1 MPRTKE
7 QSEEMKK
14 ATVAKIKQAGL
25 KLFATKGLA
34 ATSIVDIAESA
45 GISTGLLYHYY
56 KSKEDLYA
64 ELVSAAITGANAAI
78 CEIADRAVSPAEKI
92 VLLVKGIREVMNEEF
107 TVYFYVFMPQVLLH
121 KSLPRKMQVRLKEAF
136 MTVDRLK
143 EIIVEGQRSGEI
155 RDGNPDALAILFFST
170 ITGLCTYKLIMGRK
184 FAFPQPEMLT
194 AILLNN
200 PSPF

>member
-25 KLFATKGLA
+25 RLFATKGLA
-34 ATSIVDIAESA
+34 ATSIADIAESA
-45 GISTGLLYHYY
+45 EISTGLLYHYY

-78 CEIADRAVSPAEKI
+78 CDIADREVSPAEKI
-92 VLLVKGIREVMNEEF
+92 VLPVKGIREVMNEEF

-121 KSLPRKMQVRLKEAF
+121 KSLPRRMQARLKDAF
-136 MTVDRLK
+136 VTFDRLK

-155 RDGNPDALAILFFST
+155 KDGNPDAPAILFFRPSRACAL
-170 ITGLCTYKLIMGRK
+170 TG
-184 FAFPQPEMLT
+184 
-194 AILLNN
+194 
-200 PSPF
+200 